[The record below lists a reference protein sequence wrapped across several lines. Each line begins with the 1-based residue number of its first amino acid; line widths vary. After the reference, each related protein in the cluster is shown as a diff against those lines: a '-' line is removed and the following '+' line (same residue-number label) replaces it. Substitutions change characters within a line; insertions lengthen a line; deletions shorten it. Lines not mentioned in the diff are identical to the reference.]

1 MNSAYRKLGIVA
13 VIFLIIG
20 FAFGSGIAYLKL
32 SSAIESSGREITSL
46 KAEVLSLENQLNSL
60 KDKLERESEKI
71 GNIEEAQLSISEAQ
85 ANITRTQASLAP
97 LLSFKSEEQR
107 IIEVYEK
114 VSPGV
119 VYITTERVLR
129 GFFGEE
135 LVQQGAGSGFIVS
148 KEGYILTN
156 NHVIENAENVWVGLS
171 NGKIVKA
178 EIIGTDPATDIAVLK
193 IDPSEVNFTLK
204 PVVLG
209 DSDKLKVGM
218 KVIAIGNPFNLQRTA
233 TLGIISALN
242 RSIETEAGTTIK
254 GVIQTD
260 ASINPGNSGGP
271 LVNLDGEVIGVNTAI
286 ISPVRGS
293 IGIGFAIPINT
304 AKKIMNELIE
314 HGKVIRG
321 WLGITGISVN
331 AIPEEIRAEMNIS
344 VDYGV
349 LIVDV
354 VENSPAKKAGLKGS
368 NFVMQINDLTIAYG
382 GDIILSVDGIKMQ
395 TAEQLANYISNKK
408 PGEKVEIIYLRDG
421 EEHEVSVILGERPS

>member
-1 MNSAYRKLGIVA
+1 MKNSKIAIA
-13 VIFLIIG
+13 VVFLIIG
-20 FAFGSGIAYLKL
+20 FAFGSAATYFKL
-32 SSAIESSGREITSL
+32 SSKIESSGKEISSL
-46 KAEVLSLENQLNSL
+46 KASLLSLENELNAL
-60 KDKLERESEKI
+60 KEESEK
-71 GNIEEAQLSISEAQ
+71 
-85 ANITRTQASLAP
+85 TQSKILKTQENLTP
-97 LLSFKSEEQR
+97 LLSFKSEEQK
-107 IIEVYEK
+107 IIDVYEK
-114 VSPGV
+114 VSPSV
-119 VYITTERVLR
+119 VYITTEKVLR

-135 LVQQGAGSGFIVS
+135 FVQQGAGSGFVVS
-148 KEGYILTN
+148 EDGYILTN
-156 NHVIENAENVWVGLS
+156 NHVIEGAENVWIGLS

-178 EIIGTDPATDIAVLK
+178 EIIGSDPASDLAVLK
-193 IDPSEVNFTLK
+193 IDPSKIDFTLK
-204 PVVLG
+204 PARLG
-209 DSDKLKVGM
+209 DSDKLKIGM

-233 TLGIISALN
+233 TFGIISALN

-260 ASINPGNSGGP
+260 ASVNPGNSGGP

-304 AKKIMNELIE
+304 AKKIMKELIE

-321 WLGITGISVN
+321 WLGITGTSVR
-331 AIPEEIRAEMNIS
+331 ALPEEIRKEANIS

-354 VENSPAKKAGLKGS
+354 VENSPAEKAGLKGS

-395 TAEQLANYISNKK
+395 TAEQLADYIANKK
-408 PGEKVEIIYLRDG
+408 PEEKVEISYLRG
-421 EEHEVSVILGERPS
+421 KEEHEITVTLGERPS